1 MLLDFDSGG
10 FLTATP
16 ALGDIDGDG
25 YDEIVFGQYGGDRLL
40 YAINIDGTNVSGFP
54 VELDEKVQRGVA
66 LSDFNGNGKMDI
78 IVGTDDEFVHL
89 IYDDGTIAWS
99 YETGGDI
106 RVAPSI
112 LELNSG
118 EKIVLVGSKDDN
130 FYALNSDG
138 SLRFMVE
145 TEDDLSLI
153 HI

>member
-1 MLLDFDSGG
+1 
-10 FLTATP
+10 
-16 ALGDIDGDG
+16 
-25 YDEIVFGQYGGDRLL
+25 
-40 YAINIDGTNVSGFP
+40 
-54 VELDEKVQRGVA
+54 
-66 LSDFNGNGKMDI
+66 MDI

-145 TEDDLSLI
+145 TEDDITTEASIIDIEGVGPVSYTHLTLPTI
-153 HI
+153 LLV